1 MTMAETGNQDVQTTL
16 GPDAVFK
23 GELSFDKGMRL
34 HGRMEG
40 KITTPGRLHVAKEAK
55 MEADVEA
62 GSIVVEGD
70 VHGNLSANDRVEL
83 KQSARYEG
91 DLRATK
97 LVVDEGAVFS
107 GHVQV
112 GPEAIKNPAQQ
123 RARGRVPAETA
134 TASAATARPQAS
146 ADRGQWPSRKA
157 RR

>member
-1 MTMAETGNQDVQTTL
+1 MADAGNPGDFSTTL

-23 GELSFDKGMRL
+23 GELSFDKGLRL

-112 GPEAIKNPAQQ
+112 GPEAVKT
-123 RARGRVPAETA
+123 RG
-134 TASAATARPQAS
+134 
-146 ADRGQWPSRKA
+146 
-157 RR
+157 